1 MFKFHLA
8 VRWLTPL
15 LTPSL
20 ALCAVLA
27 GALAERAA
35 AAPRQDSGAAE
46 TEAELELERA
56 DLDRRRRR
64 GDRAAL
70 AEIAEWAA
78 EEPQDT
84 RMAVLAGLAL
94 RDAGRWRD
102 ARLAA
107 ERALEASREGALP
120 VRSAAARLWLQLA
133 LDVCESAEALAR
145 MPDFGARLDPARDAR
160 DAWLSGRVRELA
172 GDLDGARK
180 LWLGASRDETADWER
195 QLARARCERALGE
208 LVAASASLLRAE
220 DACRDGVEPDVLAER
235 AALFFEAD
243 GEIEHP
249 EAAARKPGELYR
261 KALALHRTHAPS
273 LLGLFELGRFNWNR
287 QSTPAHE
294 WLGQLLTAVPDSIE
308 GLLAQASADLDD
320 GRLPNVRA
328 TLARLEQLAPRR
340 RERRILVAALA
351 WVEHEREAAE
361 SMLAELAVQC
371 PADATPERELARH
384 LCELYR
390 FAEAAP
396 FARRA
401 TERDPQDHHAFLELG
416 RALANIGDEEGGLAA
431 LKRSDELARKRQNAW
446 RSNTIQVLESMA
458 RRFVVE
464 DGDGELRY
472 AWTPNAADV
481 LRAYWM
487 PFYSSARAELAAR
500 YGHTPGPVVIEVF
513 DRIQDF
519 SVRSTGFEG
528 FPALGVCFGPVVTSV
543 APQSELRGRF
553 SWARTSFH
561 EFTHVVHLG
570 LSHNRCPRWITE
582 GLATWEEEHKNP
594 AWTRNMRRELLDA
607 YWNRDLIL
615 VRDLNRAFR
624 SQRILFGYYMS
635 GQLCRMLIDEHG
647 FPPMIALLE
656 AFDRGED
663 LDAAIRGTFRQTPEE
678 LDRRFAEFVRRG
690 VEPLRIEPRWSAA
703 RTTQLKFE
711 LGDSPPSD
719 ATARA
724 KWAEGWCSVAWG
736 YWQGGRKVDAEQ
748 ALRKLSLA
756 GALPPRA
763 LFLQAARADERDD
776 AEEAKR
782 LYEQGIAQGG
792 EDFLVRVRLADMALE
807 AEDEAE
813 AERQLLA
820 AERAYP
826 GFDQR
831 GLSAELRIAR
841 LYEEQER
848 TDDRIAA
855 LERWIRWES
864 DDFALRMEIGA
875 YHAEKGNHARAVVLF
890 NEANEIDPFRRE
902 LHRLWGTSLAALAR
916 HAEAAREFAV
926 QRAVPPELDPDDGE
940 PLDEEERAE
949 SMGREAL
956 ARIELG
962 ELELA
967 RELVREALA
976 LDGDCESA
984 ESALERLEKG
994 N

>member
-8 VRWLTPL
+8 ARWLAAR
-15 LTPSL
+15 L
-20 ALCAVLA
+20 ALAAVL
-27 GALAERAA
+27 GSALARPLSAE
-35 AAPRQDSGAAE
+35 PRQDPVAAQ
-46 TEAELELERA
+46 TEAELALERH

-78 EEPQDT
+78 EEPQDA
-84 RMAVLAGLAL
+84 RLAVLHGLAL
-94 RDAGRWRD
+94 SDAGRWKE
-102 ARLAA
+102 AREAA
-107 ERALEASREGALP
+107 ERAWLAAREEAPP

-133 LDVCESAEALAR
+133 LAVGESAEASARLASLAAAMDVASDAR
-145 MPDFGARLDPARDAR
+145 AAWLAGQVKVHSGDLAGARTL
-160 DAWLSGRVRELA
+160 WQ
-172 GDLDGARK
+172 GA
-180 LWLGASRDETADWER
+180 LRDESADWER
-195 QLARARCERALGE
+195 QLARARCQRALGD
-208 LVAASASLLRAE
+208 LVGASATLLRAE
-220 DACRDGVEPDVLAER
+220 DACRDGIEPDVLAER
-235 AALFFEAD
+235 ASLFFEAD

-261 KALALHRTHAPS
+261 KALALHHTHAAS

-294 WLGQLLTAVPDSIE
+294 WLAQLLNAVPDSID

-320 GRLPNVRA
+320 GRLPSVRA
-328 TLARLEQLAPRR
+328 TLARLEQLAPQR
-340 RERRILVAALA
+340 RERRTLAAALA
-351 WVEHEREAAE
+351 WVEHEREMAE
-361 SMLAELAVQC
+361 KLLAELAQQC
-371 PADATPERELARH
+371 PTDATPERELARH
-384 LCELYR
+384 LSELYR

-401 TERDPQDHHAFLELG
+401 TERDSQDQRAFLELG
-416 RALANIGDEEGGLAA
+416 RALANIGDEVGGLAA

-446 RSNTIQVLESMA
+446 RSNTIQVLESMQ
-458 RRFVVE
+458 RRFVIESGE
-464 DGDGELRY
+464 DDLRY
-472 AWTPNAADV
+472 AWTPSAAEV
-481 LRAYWM
+481 LRAYWL
-487 PFYSSARAELAAR
+487 PFYSAAREELAQR
-500 YGHTPGPVVIEVF
+500 YGYTTGPVMIEVF
-513 DRIQDF
+513 DRFQDF

-543 APQSELRGRF
+543 APHSELRGRF

-582 GLATWEEEHKNP
+582 GLATWEEEHRNP
-594 AWTRNMRRELLDA
+594 AWTRNLRREMLDA
-607 YWNRDLIL
+607 YSNRDLIL

-663 LDAAIRGTFRQTPEE
+663 LDAAIRGTFRQTPDE
-678 LDRRFAEFVRRG
+678 LDRRFAEYVRRS

-711 LGDSPPSD
+711 LGDGPPSG

-724 KWAEGWCSVAWG
+724 QWAEGWCSVAWG
-736 YWQGGRKVDAEQ
+736 YWQGGRKVDADQ
-748 ALRKLSLA
+748 ALRVLSLA

-763 LFLQAARADERDD
+763 VFLQAARADERADTT
-776 AEEAKR
+776 ESKR
-782 LYEQGIAQGG
+782 LYEQGLAQGG
-792 EDFLVRVRLADMALE
+792 EDFLVRLRLSELAQQAGD
-807 AEDEAE
+807 EDE

-820 AERAYP
+820 AERAFP
-826 GFDQR
+826 GFDER
-831 GLSAELRIAR
+831 GRCAELRLAR
-841 LYEEQER
+841 LYERQKREDE
-848 TDDRIAA
+848 RIAA

-864 DDFALRMEIGA
+864 DDFATRREVGLYYAQRGQ
-875 YHAEKGNHARAVVLF
+875 HARAVELF
-890 NEANEIDPFRRE
+890 AEANEIDPFRRE

-916 HAEAAREFAV
+916 HADAAREFAV
-926 QRAVPPELDPDDGE
+926 QRVVPPELDPDDGE
-940 PLDEEERAE
+940 PLDDEERAE
-949 SMGREAL
+949 SMGLEAL
-956 ARIELG
+956 ARLSLG
-962 ELELA
+962 ELERA

-976 LDGDCESA
+976 LDGGCKSA

>member
-8 VRWLTPL
+8 ARRLAPR
-15 LTPSL
+15 L
-20 ALCAVLA
+20 ALCAFLGFAIA
-27 GALAERAA
+27 GPTSAE
-35 AAPRQDSGAAE
+35 PRQDPVDAE
-46 TEAELELERA
+46 TEAELALERE

-78 EEPQDT
+78 EEPQDA
-84 RMAVLAGLAL
+84 RLAVLLGWAL
-94 RDAGRWRD
+94 RDAGRWKE
-102 ARLAA
+102 AREAA
-107 ERALEASREGALP
+107 ERALEASREAALP

-133 LDVCESAEALAR
+133 LDVGESAEAS
-145 MPDFGARLDPARDAR
+145 ARLESFAGSLQSARDAR
-160 DAWLSGRVRELA
+160 DAWLAGRVTVES
-172 GDLDGARK
+172 GDLEGARK
-180 LWLGASRDETADWER
+180 LWQGASRDESTDWER
-195 QLARARCERALGE
+195 QLARARCERALGD
-208 LVAASASLLRAE
+208 LVGASATLLRAE

-235 AALFFEAD
+235 ASLFFEAD

-261 KALALHRTHAPS
+261 KALALHRTHAAS

-294 WLGQLLTAVPDSIE
+294 WLGQLLTAVPDSID

-340 RERRILVAALA
+340 RERRTLAAALA
-351 WVEHEREAAE
+351 WVEHERETAE
-361 SMLAELAVQC
+361 KLLAELAQQC
-371 PADATPERELARH
+371 PTDATPERELARH

-401 TERDPQDHHAFLELG
+401 TERDPQDQHAFLELG
-416 RALANIGDEEGGLAA
+416 RALANTGDEVGGLAA

-446 RSNTIQVLESMA
+446 RSNTIQVLESMR
-458 RRFVVE
+458 RRFVIE
-464 DGDGELRY
+464 DGDGDLRY
-472 AWTPNAADV
+472 AWTPSSADV

-487 PFYSSARAELAAR
+487 PFYSAAREELAQR

-513 DRIQDF
+513 DRFQDF

-635 GQLCRMLIDEHG
+635 GQLCRMLIEEQG

-663 LDAAIRGTFRQTPEE
+663 LDQAIRGTFGATPEQ
-678 LDRRFAEFVRRG
+678 LDRRFAEYVRRTI
-690 VEPLRIEPRWSAA
+690 EPLRIEPRWSAA

-711 LGDSPPSD
+711 LGDSAPADP
-719 ATARA
+719 AARA
-724 KWAEGWCSVAWG
+724 KWADGWCSVAWG

-748 ALRKLSLA
+748 ALRTLSLA

-776 AEEAKR
+776 ADEAKR
-782 LYEQGIAQGG
+782 LYEQGLAQGG
-792 EDFLVRVRLADMALE
+792 EDFLVRVRLAEIALE
-807 AEDEAE
+807 AEDAEE

-826 GFDQR
+826 GFDDR
-831 GLSAELRIAR
+831 GLCAELRLAR

-848 TDDRIAA
+848 VDERIAA

-864 DDFALRMEIGA
+864 DDFALRMEIGE
-875 YHAEKGNHARAVVLF
+875 YHAEKGRHARAVELF

-902 LHRLWGTSLAALAR
+902 LHRLWGKSLAALAR

-940 PLDEEERAE
+940 PLDDEERAE

-962 ELELA
+962 ELDLA

-976 LDGDCESA
+976 LDGGCESA
-984 ESALERLEKG
+984 ESALARLEKG
-994 N
+994 D

>member
-8 VRWLTPL
+8 ARALGCL
-15 LTPSL
+15 M
-20 ALCAVLA
+20 ALCALIA
-27 GALAERAA
+27 SAA
-35 AAPRQDSGAAE
+35 ARGLQEPAE
-46 TEAELELERA
+46 PDAEVEAELELERS

-70 AEIAEWAA
+70 AELAEWAA
-78 EEPQDT
+78 EEPQDARLQT
-84 RMAVLAGLAL
+84 LAGLAL
-94 RDAGRWRD
+94 RDSGRWRE
-102 ARLAA
+102 ARKAA
-107 ERALEASREGALP
+107 ERALETSREASLE

-133 LDVCESAEALAR
+133 LDVGDSAGALAR
-145 MPDFGARLDPARDAR
+145 SDELAPRLDPARDAR
-160 DAWLSGRVRELA
+160 DAWLAGRARELA
-172 GDLDGARK
+172 GDREGARK
-180 LWLGASRDETADWER
+180 LWQGGRRDETADWER
-195 QLARARCERALGE
+195 QLARARCERALGD
-208 LVAASASLLRAE
+208 LVAASAALLRAE

-235 AALFFEAD
+235 ASLFFEAD

-294 WLGQLLTAVPDSIE
+294 WLGQLLTAVPDSID

-328 TLARLEQLAPRR
+328 TLARLEALAPQR

-351 WVEHEREAAE
+351 WVEHERERAE
-361 SMLAELAVQC
+361 QLLAELAQQC

-390 FAEAAP
+390 FAEAVP

-401 TERDPQDHHAFLELG
+401 TERDGEDFHAFLELG
-416 RALANIGDEEGGLAA
+416 RALANTGDEEGGLAA

-446 RSNTIQVLESMA
+446 RSNTIQVLEAMQ

-464 DGDGELRY
+464 DGEGELRY
-472 AWTPNAADV
+472 AWNPSSADV

-487 PFYSSARAELAAR
+487 PFYSAAREELSQR

-513 DRIQDF
+513 DRFQDF

-663 LDAAIRGTFRQTPEE
+663 LDQAIRGTFKASPEE
-678 LDRRFAEFVRRG
+678 LDRRFAEYVRRT

-711 LGDSPPSD
+711 LGDSAPAD
-719 ATARA
+719 AAARA
-724 KWAEGWCSVAWG
+724 KWADGWCSVAWG

-748 ALRKLSLA
+748 ALRKLALA
-756 GALPPRA
+756 GPLPPRA
-763 LFLQAARADERDD
+763 LFLQAARADERGDS
-776 AEEAKR
+776 AEAKR
-782 LYEQGIAQGG
+782 LYEQGLAEGG
-792 EDFLVRVRLADMALE
+792 EDFLVRVRLSELALE

-826 GFDQR
+826 GFDER
-831 GLSAELRIAR
+831 GLCAELRLAR

-848 TDDRIAA
+848 DDERAAA

-864 DDFALRMEIGA
+864 DDFGLRMELGE

-902 LHRLWGTSLAALAR
+902 LHRLWGSSLAELGR

-940 PLDEEERAE
+940 PLDDEARAE

-956 ARIELG
+956 ARIEVG
-962 ELELA
+962 EVDLA

-976 LDGDCESA
+976 LDGGCESA
-984 ESALERLEKG
+984 EAALERLEKG

>member
-8 VRWLTPL
+8 RGPL
-15 LTPSL
+15 GLLL
-20 ALCAVLA
+20 ALLSSVGPALA
-27 GALAERAA
+27 GAAQETADAEV
-35 AAPRQDSGAAE
+35 Q
-46 TEAELELERA
+46 AELELERA
-56 DLDRRRRR
+56 DLERRRRR
-64 GDRAAL
+64 GDRAAQ

-78 EEPQDT
+78 EEPQDARLQT
-84 RMAVLAGLAL
+84 MAGLAL
-94 RDAGRWRD
+94 RDAGRWSD
-102 ARLAA
+102 ARKAA
-107 ERALEASREGALP
+107 ERALELSREAGAE
-120 VRSAAARLWLQLA
+120 VRGAAARLWLLLA
-133 LDVCESAEALAR
+133 LDVGDADAARARREELAT
-145 MPDFGARLDPARDAR
+145 RLDPARDAR
-160 DAWLSGRVRELA
+160 DAWLSARLSELS
-172 GDLDGARK
+172 GDLTAARA
-180 LWLGASRDETADWER
+180 LWQGASRDESADWER
-195 QLARARCERALGE
+195 QLARARCERALGD
-208 LVAASASLLRAE
+208 LVSASASLLRAE

-235 AALFFEAD
+235 ASLFFEAD

-249 EAAARKPGELYR
+249 EAASRKPGELYR
-261 KALALHRTHAPS
+261 KALALHRTHTPS

-294 WLGQLLTAVPDSIE
+294 WLGQLLTAVPDSID

-320 GRLPNVRA
+320 GRLPQVRA
-328 TLARLEQLAPRR
+328 TLARLEKLAPGR
-340 RERRILVAALA
+340 RERRTLVAALA

-361 SMLAELAVQC
+361 ALLAELARQC
-371 PADATPERELARH
+371 PQDATPERELARH

-390 FAEAAP
+390 FAEAVP

-401 TERDPQDHHAFLELG
+401 SERDPQDHHAFLELG
-416 RALANIGDEEGGLAA
+416 RALANTGDEAGGLAA

-446 RSNTIQVLESMA
+446 RSNTIQVLESMQ

-464 DGDGELRY
+464 SGEGELRY
-472 AWTPNAADV
+472 AWTPSAADV

-487 PFYSSARAELAAR
+487 PFYSSAREELSQR

-513 DRIQDF
+513 DRFQDF

-582 GLATWEEEHKNP
+582 GLATWEEEHKNA

-635 GQLCRMLIDEHG
+635 GQLCRMLIEEQG

-663 LDAAIRGTFRQTPEE
+663 LDQAIRGTFGATPEE
-678 LDRRFAEFVRRG
+678 LDRRFAEYVRRT
-690 VEPLRIEPRWSAA
+690 VEPLRIEPRWNAA

-711 LGDSPPSD
+711 LGDTPPTE
-719 ATARA
+719 AAARA

-748 ALRKLSLA
+748 ALRKLALA
-756 GALPPRA
+756 GPLPPRA
-763 LFLQAARADERDD
+763 LFLQAARADDRGDS
-776 AEEAKR
+776 AEAKR
-782 LYEQGIAQGG
+782 LYEQGLAQGG
-792 EDFLVRVRLADMALE
+792 EDFLVRVRLSELALE
-807 AEDEAE
+807 DEDEEE

-826 GFDQR
+826 GFDER
-831 GLSAELRIAR
+831 GLCAELRLAR

-848 TDDRIAA
+848 EDERAAA
-855 LERWIRWES
+855 LERWIAWES
-864 DDFALRMEIGA
+864 DDFGLRMELGE
-875 YHAEKGNHARAVVLF
+875 YHAEKGNHARAVELF

-902 LHRLWGTSLAALAR
+902 LHRLWGLSLAELAR

-926 QRAVPPELDPDDGE
+926 LRAVPPELDPDDGE
-940 PLDEEERAE
+940 PLDDEERADA
-949 SMGREAL
+949 MGREAL

-962 ELELA
+962 ELDLA

-976 LDGDCESA
+976 LDGGCESA

-994 N
+994 G